1 MLNVIVAIILTSAFF
16 ILFFE
21 PRLRLNSKN
30 ESESKQVATAEGFDD
45 DTREVIISGSYPYE
59 LMDSKYMYGD
69 IGSFVGYSSIP
80 EDHWLHGFPHEKA

>member
-30 ESESKQVATAEGFDD
+30 ESESKKVVTAEGFDD

-69 IGSFVGYSSIP
+69 IGSFVGYSSVP